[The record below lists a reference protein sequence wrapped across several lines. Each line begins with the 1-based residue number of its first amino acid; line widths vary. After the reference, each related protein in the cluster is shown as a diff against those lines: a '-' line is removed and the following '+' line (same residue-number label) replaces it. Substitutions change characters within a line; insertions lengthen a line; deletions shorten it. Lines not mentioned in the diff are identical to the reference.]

1 MMQVL
6 TKQKPTV
13 SSTSTTG
20 SMLPKSIR
28 DLVPK
33 DFGGIIARKGFAYQD
48 HVAAKF
54 CLEMLLGNDLLEV
67 WCETYD
73 DIVLIHIHDACE
85 TVEFVQVKQ
94 EDLDQLW
101 SPAKLCARKDGEVG
115 TSILEKSLARD
126 CCGETVRFRLCTSL
140 PPNAELG
147 LLTLPLDHCDRHADR
162 EAFKDLAASFG
173 KRIGTFSSANG
184 HGAEFWI
191 SNALWES
198 DTEKAIADHNK
209 ILLHRLLELNQF
221 PAYCDTLDDLYETL
235 LWRVKTAAEADWQ
248 LQKTQKTIKREELV
262 GWLLAKANPLP
273 NLKHEER
280 LVKKL
285 QQAGM
290 DEVAVE
296 SAKGLRRQ
304 YLIELRQPRYLDPKS
319 STFCND
325 EVPAVLHRLRSELD
339 SGRRQ
344 EEAVAFHHTCVE
356 RVLKIATEHQS
367 KLDSE
372 PPDGFL
378 LGCMYEVTARCR
390 HRFTPP
396 AA

>member
-1 MMQVL
+1 M
-6 TKQKPTV
+6 V
-13 SSTSTTG
+13 SSITATG
-20 SMLPKSIR
+20 GWPTKSIR
-28 DLVPK
+28 ELVPD

-48 HVAAKF
+48 HVATKF

-73 DIVLIHIHDACE
+73 DIVLIHSHGVGEA
-85 TVEFVQVKQ
+85 VEFVQVKQ

-101 SPAKLCARKDGEVG
+101 SPAKLCARKYGEAG

-126 CCGETVRFRLCTSL
+126 CCRETVRFRLCTSL
-140 PPNAELG
+140 PPNAELK
-147 LLTLPLDHCDRHADR
+147 LLALPLDHCDRHADT
-162 EAFKDLAASFG
+162 EACKDLAAIFA
-173 KRIGTFSSANG
+173 KRIGTFTSASG
-184 HGAEFWI
+184 HGVEFWV

-198 DTEKAIADHNK
+198 DTEKSVADHNK
-209 ILLHRLLELNQF
+209 ILLHHFLELNQL

-235 LWRVKTAAEADWQ
+235 LWKVKTAAEAGWQ
-248 LQKTQKTIKREELV
+248 LQKAQKMIKREELV
-262 GWLLAKANPLP
+262 NWLLARANPLP

-290 DEVAVE
+290 DEVAE

-304 YLIELRQPRYLDPKS
+304 YMVELRQPRYLDPKS

-344 EEAVAFHHTCVE
+344 
-356 RVLKIATEHQS
+356 
-367 KLDSE
+367 
-372 PPDGFL
+372 
-378 LGCMYEVTARCR
+378 R
-390 HRFTPP
+390 HRLVRER
-396 AA
+396 AAA